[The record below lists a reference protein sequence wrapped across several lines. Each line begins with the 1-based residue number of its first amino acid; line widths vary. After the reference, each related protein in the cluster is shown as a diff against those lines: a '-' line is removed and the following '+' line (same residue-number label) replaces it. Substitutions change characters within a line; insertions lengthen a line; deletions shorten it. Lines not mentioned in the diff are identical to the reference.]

1 MSAMPTPALRGAAC
15 AAAGSAASTA
25 IAATPVF
32 KDLDIRI
39 AVPELAGLG
48 LVQADGGSDEGHER
62 LLIDLVVLVDVDG
75 ASGVAL
81 EARVEQSGGI
91 LQRGALEERE
101 LHGALVRLAG
111 ADSTL
116 VRPHR
121 NPWIGRLSP
130 LPLLDHLGVG
140 TLDQGADPG
149 EGLAPPV
156 AQLFDLC
163 VDQLRWRLDV
173 LRGALLHV
181 LDAPFLRG
189 SVRRHCRPPRTGMPS
204 GGPARDRCGRCA
216 RSGSPRCGTRGR

>member
-32 KDLDIRI
+32 KDLNIRI
-39 AVPELAGLG
+39 AVPELTGLG

-111 ADSTL
+111 ADPAL

-130 LPLLDHLGVG
+130 LPLLDHVGVG
-140 TLDQGADPG
+140 LFDEGAKPGQG
-149 EGLAPPV
+149 LSPPV
-156 AQLFDLC
+156 AQFLDPCL
-163 VDQLRWRLDV
+163 DQLGRRLGV
-173 LRGALLHV
+173 LRGAVHV
-181 LDAPFLRG
+181 LQPI
-189 SVRRHCRPPRTGMPS
+189 SPRSRFGRA
-204 GGPARDRCGRCA
+204 GPA
-216 RSGSPRCGTRGR
+216 GTLRQLTV